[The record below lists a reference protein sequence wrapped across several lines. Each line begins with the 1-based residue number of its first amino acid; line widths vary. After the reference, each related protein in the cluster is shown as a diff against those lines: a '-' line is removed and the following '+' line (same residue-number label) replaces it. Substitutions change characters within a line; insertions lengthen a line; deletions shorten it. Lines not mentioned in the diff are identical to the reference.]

1 MHEAPKLISFAAPR
15 GGLSALRAAGRALMP
30 ERWKPSVTVAAI
42 IERRGSD
49 NESLFLLVE
58 EHTPEGLKINN
69 PAGHLDPEESPQQG
83 VIREV
88 LEETACVFT
97 PDRLVGIYLSR
108 FQRPATGEDVTF
120 VRFAYG
126 GTVGEP
132 DPARRLD
139 EGIVRTLWMT
149 LPEIRASRARHRS
162 PHVLGCIEDYCA
174 GRRYPLEVVT
184 TDPSVYT
191 PEIKR
196 PGVKR

>member
-1 MHEAPKLISFAAPR
+1 LQPGRHDRSQR
-15 GGLSALRAAGRALMP
+15 GPDNIARMA

-97 PDRLVGIYLSR
+97 PDRLVGVYLSR

-126 GTVGEP
+126 GTVGAP

-162 PHVLGCIEDYCA
+162 PHVLGCIEDYVA

-191 PEIKR
+191 PEIKPPR
-196 PGVKR
+196 IKR